1 MIQAVLEL
9 TQRQRLVLQELIL
22 LTSVEYAIHLG
33 AAGKTE
39 FLHSDVAQELPG
51 VMEEVQGVLRMVYPF

>member
-1 MIQAVLEL
+1 MIQAALEH

-33 AAGKTE
+33 AAGETE
-39 FLHSDVAQELPG
+39 FLLSNVAQELLG
-51 VMEEVQGVLRMVYPF
+51 VTEEVQGVIRVVYPF